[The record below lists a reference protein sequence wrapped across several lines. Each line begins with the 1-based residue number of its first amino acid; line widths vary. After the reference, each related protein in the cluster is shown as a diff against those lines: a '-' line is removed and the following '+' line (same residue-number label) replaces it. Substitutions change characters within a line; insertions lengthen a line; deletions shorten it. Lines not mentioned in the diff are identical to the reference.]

1 MAIYFGNSLVVVIS
15 TTEGKRCF
23 LAKKLEVCGIL
34 HALKIAKELGYKK
47 ISLLS
52 NA

>member
-15 TTEGKRCF
+15 TTEGKKCF
-23 LAKKLEVCGIL
+23 LAKEGIL